1 MHSMLLRAETL
12 LDVGREQKE
21 FIIKSASI
29 ARLEPCNG
37 LETCKGLSCF
47 FGCHGSS
54 YKTAVYIRCAPQRG
68 RLYFKWMSQHLT
80 QRQSLALCC
89 REVIATEVSKASVSA
104 AKYNLAA
111 NGMTN
116 VHIAR
121 LSSEEFAQAW
131 RGEREFVRL
140 KDLPPVKDR
149 KFQTILVRLPEA
161 PKLMAP
167 FCPPTS
173 SRPCHS
179 NALVLSLP
187 PFRLAGIPV
196 SEHRVGVDMGTSL

>member
-121 LSSEEFAQAW
+121 LSSEEFAQSLA
-131 RGEREFVRL
+131 RGARV
-140 KDLPPVKDR
+140 
-149 KFQTILVRLPEA
+149 
-161 PKLMAP
+161 
-167 FCPPTS
+167 CPPQGPAS
-173 SRPCHS
+173 SQGPQVPDDSGEAARGSKTHGPILSSNKLTALPQQRSGLESAAVQTRWHS
-179 NALVLSLP
+179 C
-187 PFRLAGIPV
+187 FRAQ
-196 SEHRVGVDMGTSL
+196 SRS